1 MLNSC
6 FQLFRR
12 VRVRLTR
19 SRLIRKHSV
28 CVPLTLSS
36 YTYLTKGTKRRMS
49 PGKSYGTCNG
59 VLAAELPFAVSSD
72 SLGPAPSPSNR
83 TNGLRATSRVTCRA
97 QYRRRSERVRWECSE
112 WRQRKRWTFPTR
124 LTKIGTLS
132 PEVIATRIGVKGSS
146 RTNVGCAARCHGGL
160 GVSACARILDVGDGT
175 CDHIHAQSSVAVYDT
190 TSGMNMICFF
200 IRIGK
205 A

>member
-1 MLNSC
+1 MQRRFGRRAPVRC
-6 FQLFRR
+6 F
-12 VRVRLTR
+12 VGLTR
-19 SRLIRKHSV
+19 PR
-28 CVPLTLSS
+28 
-36 YTYLTKGTKRRMS
+36 
-49 PGKSYGTCNG
+49 
-59 VLAAELPFAVSSD
+59 PFAVQSD
-72 SLGPAPSPSNR
+72 ERAARYQQSHVPGAGSTAAPKESDGSAVSGGKGNVRPS
-83 TNGLRATSRVTCRA
+83 
-97 QYRRRSERVRWECSE
+97 
-112 WRQRKRWTFPTR
+112 PTR

-132 PEVIATRIGVKGSS
+132 PEVIASRIGVKGSS

-160 GVSACARILDVGDGT
+160 GVSACARILDFGDGT

>member
-1 MLNSC
+1 MQRRFGRRAPVRC
-6 FQLFRR
+6 F
-12 VRVRLTR
+12 VGLTR
-19 SRLIRKHSV
+19 PR
-28 CVPLTLSS
+28 
-36 YTYLTKGTKRRMS
+36 
-49 PGKSYGTCNG
+49 
-59 VLAAELPFAVSSD
+59 PFAVQSD
-72 SLGPAPSPSNR
+72 E
-83 TNGLRATSRVTCRA
+83 RAARYQQSHVPGA

-112 WRQRKRWTFPTR
+112 WRQRKRSTFPTR

-132 PEVIATRIGVKGSS
+132 PEVIASRIGVKGSS

>member
-6 FQLFRR
+6 FQFFRR

-19 SRLIRKHSV
+19 SHLIRKHIQFVS
-28 CVPLTLSS
+28 LSS

-49 PGKSYGTCNG
+49 PGVNLTEHATAFWPPSSRSLFRRTHSAPPLRRPIGRTGCA
-59 VLAAELPFAVSSD
+59 LPAES
-72 SLGPAPSPSNR
+72 
-83 TNGLRATSRVTCRA
+83 RAGRR
-97 QYRRRSERVRWECSE
+97 QYRRSERVRWECSE
-112 WRQRKRWTFPTR
+112 WRQRKRSTFPTR

-132 PEVIATRIGVKGSS
+132 PEVIASRIGVKGSS